1 MRRNNIIWGILLI
14 FLGLLIL
21 INRIY
26 GIDLISINYLWP
38 FFILIPGLSFELGYF
53 TRRRDAGLLVPGGI
67 LTIIGLLFLF
77 QTYTNWKF
85 AEVIWPICVISVAFG
100 LFQLYI
106 FGNRHFGLLIPVF
119 ILGCIGGI
127 GLVSIIFGEF
137 LPWLNYSLLLPIV
150 FILLGIYI
158 LLKNY

>member
-38 FFILIPGLSFELGYF
+38 LFILIPGLSFELGYF
-53 TRRRDAGLLVPGGI
+53 TRRRDSGLLVPGGI

-85 AEVIWPICVISVAFG
+85 AEIIWPICVISVAFG

-106 FGNRHFGLLIPVF
+106 FGHRHFGLLIPVF